1 MRKTGTITT
10 KERNAVR
17 LLCQNK
23 KHVAAAM
30 MVIDRVEPTKAKV
43 CFVRFIE
50 APNTKTRVSCTN
62 KP

>member
-10 KERNAVR
+10 KERNAVM

-43 CFVRFIE
+43 RFVRFIE
-50 APNTKTRVSCTN
+50 APNTKTRVNRTN